1 MQRENPSPNGAGLE
15 GLKQLLR
22 SFEWLM
28 ERLMPR
34 AKAHLEVGTPSLTP
48 KYPLIATYDRHS
60 DRRPAV
66 IFGLLGKCVL
76 HGLALHTDE

>member
-1 MQRENPSPNGAGLE
+1 MWRAAGLE

-34 AKAHLEVGTPSLTP
+34 AKAHLEVSHYCHPLETHSGT
-48 KYPLIATYDRHS
+48 YM
-60 DRRPAV
+60 
-66 IFGLLGKCVL
+66 VL
-76 HGLALHTDE
+76 F

>member
-1 MQRENPSPNGAGLE
+1 MKARWWDIREGVWRAAGLE

-34 AKAHLEVGTPSLTP
+34 AKAHLEVSHCCSTFQSRHLSRVLLRDLVKSPS
-48 KYPLIATYDRHS
+48 D
-60 DRRPAV
+60 
-66 IFGLLGKCVL
+66 
-76 HGLALHTDE
+76 LACSLN

>member
-1 MQRENPSPNGAGLE
+1 MRLSVGLE

-34 AKAHLEVGTPSLTP
+34 AKAHLEVCFCQQCFCYHPIISIINSFLQ
-48 KYPLIATYDRHS
+48 IWS
-60 DRRPAV
+60 
-66 IFGLLGKCVL
+66 
-76 HGLALHTDE
+76 